1 MALTDL
7 HGDIVAD
14 KLSGS
19 VPDSVEKSDLR
30 NVWIK
35 SEKLIEVC
43 QFMMSED
50 DFRMDYLNA
59 VTAVD
64 FIDHFDVIYQLTSTS
79 TQQRVTI
86 RVSLTGRDNLQIDS
100 VTKLWGGA
108 NLQEREIWAL
118 MGIKFTGHPNMKRL
132 LLWEGFEGHPLR
144 KDFL

>member
-108 NLQEREIWAL
+108 NLQEREIWDL
-118 MGIKFTGHPNMKRL
+118 MGIKFTGHPI
-132 LLWEGFEGHPLR
+132 
-144 KDFL
+144 

>member
-59 VTAVD
+59 VTEVD

-108 NLQEREIWAL
+108 NLQEREIWDL

>member
-64 FIDHFDVIYQLTSTS
+64 FIDHFD
-79 TQQRVTI
+79 
-86 RVSLTGRDNLQIDS
+86 
-100 VTKLWGGA
+100 GG
-108 NLQEREIWAL
+108 
-118 MGIKFTGHPNMKRL
+118 
-132 LLWEGFEGHPLR
+132 LR
-144 KDFL
+144 H

>member
-43 QFMMSED
+43 Q
-50 DFRMDYLNA
+50 L
-59 VTAVD
+59 
-64 FIDHFDVIYQLTSTS
+64 
-79 TQQRVTI
+79 
-86 RVSLTGRDNLQIDS
+86 
-100 VTKLWGGA
+100 
-108 NLQEREIWAL
+108 
-118 MGIKFTGHPNMKRL
+118 
-132 LLWEGFEGHPLR
+132 
-144 KDFL
+144 